1 MTGKCEC
8 LTIVINRG
16 NFPLLPHSPGPEAH
30 GLMLAWSVA
39 VTFYQAPAQRS
50 LQLWGWL
57 RHSNVFLRSVTTL
70 WLTGEE
76 IFILIHSFGEQEFQK
91 AWWDIAAHIWV
102 VGKKA
107 CTEGV
112 PPLSFFAPQS
122 WLVLP
127 KISPPFNPNE
137 FFLETSSQIHPEMS
151 FNNFTGSSQSSPF
164 VKQD

>member
-1 MTGKCEC
+1 MTGKCEF

-16 NFPLLPHSPGPEAH
+16 NFLLLPHSPGPEAH

-39 VTFYQAPAQRS
+39 VTFCQEPAQRS

-57 RHSNVFLRSVTTL
+57 RHSNISLRSLSIL

-76 IFILIHSFGEQEFQK
+76 IFLTHSFREQEFQK

-102 VGKKA
+102 LGKEA

-112 PPLSFFAPQS
+112 PPPLFFTPQCWTGAAQNQFPVQPKWILSGNILTDTPRDI
-122 WLVLP
+122 L
-127 KISPPFNPNE
+127 
-137 FFLETSSQIHPEMS
+137 
-151 FNNFTGSSQSSPF
+151 
-164 VKQD
+164 